1 MLQVLNKVEIDLSTT
16 SSTKNQQL
24 NTHTHT
30 YTHTH
35 TNTYTH
41 LLVLSYKGI
50 QGEHTRKHIK
60 REINKVLPED
70 KNMQLVYTGTKLGT
84 KFKVN
89 DKTKKEH
96 HHDFTYSVKCPMKNC
111 LDSYNGESGRRLIER
126 VNEHSGKDINSH
138 MFKHSM
144 AANHPTVTLDDL
156 TFFSSVYRNRKFKRN
171 VSEFLFIQQNRHTLN
186 KLNTSV
192 PYKLFS

>member
-1 MLQVLNKVEIDLSTT
+1 M
-16 SSTKNQQL
+16 
-24 NTHTHT
+24 
-30 YTHTH
+30 
-35 TNTYTH
+35 
-41 LLVLSYKGI
+41 LVLPHKGI
-50 QGEHTRKHIK
+50 QGEHTLKHIN

-89 DKTKKEH
+89 DKTKKDH

-138 MFKHSM
+138 IFQNSM
-144 AANHPTVTLDDL
+144 AANHPSVTLDDFTVL
-156 TFFSSVYRNRKFKRN
+156 SSGYGNRKFKRK
-171 VSEFLFIQQNRHTLN
+171 VSESLFIKQNRPTLN
-186 KLNTSV
+186 KHGTSV
-192 PYKLFS
+192 PLKLFN